1 MKDLNRKRKLRHHPD
16 PARLI
21 TSADRMEE
29 VRIDKYLWSIRVY
42 KTRTDATD
50 ACKGGKVRVNGSDI
64 KPSKSVKVGDV
75 IVARKGAV
83 AYTYRVLQLIDK
95 RQGAKLVPNYAENLT
110 PPEELAKLRA
120 PVETFF
126 LKRDRGA
133 GRPTKKDRRQME
145 DLWDNLSFDVPDD
158 IAEMIASDYDFED

>member
-1 MKDLNRKRKLRHHPD
+1 M
-16 PARLI
+16 
-21 TSADRMEE
+21 TE
-29 VRIDKYLWSIRVY
+29 VRIDKYLWSIRAY
-42 KTRTDATD
+42 KTRSEATD
-50 ACKGGKVRVNGSDI
+50 ACKGGKIRVNGADT
-64 KPSKSVKVGDV
+64 KPSKMVKVGDT

-83 AYTYRVLQLIDK
+83 TYTYKVLELIDK

-120 PVETFF
+120 PIETFF

-145 DLWDNLSFDVPDD
+145 ALWDDLSFDVPDD
-158 IAEMIASDYDFED
+158 IAESFAADFGLDD

>member
-1 MKDLNRKRKLRHHPD
+1 MD
-16 PARLI
+16 
-21 TSADRMEE
+21 E
-29 VRIDKYLWSIRVY
+29 VRIDKYLWAIRVY

-50 ACKGGKVRVNGSDI
+50 ACKGGKVRVNGYDI
-64 KPSKSVKVGDV
+64 KPSKDVKVGDT

-83 AYTYRVLQLIDK
+83 AYTYKVLDLVEK
-95 RQGAKLVPNYAENLT
+95 RMGAKLVPNYAENLT

-158 IAEMIASDYDFED
+158 VAELFASDLGMEDE

>member
-1 MKDLNRKRKLRHHPD
+1 MDEL
-16 PARLI
+16 
-21 TSADRMEE
+21 
-29 VRIDKYLWSIRVY
+29 RIDKYLWAIRVY

-64 KPSKSVKVGDV
+64 KPSKAVKVGDV
-75 IVARKGAV
+75 ITARKGVV
-83 AYTYRVLQLIDK
+83 AYTYKVLELIDK
-95 RQGAKLVPNYAENLT
+95 RQGAKLVPRYAENLT
-110 PPEELAKLRA
+110 PQEDLDKLRA

-145 DLWDNLSFDVPDD
+145 DLWSNLSFDVPDD
-158 IAEMIASDYDFED
+158 IAEQFATEFNFEED

>member
-1 MKDLNRKRKLRHHPD
+1 
-16 PARLI
+16 
-21 TSADRMEE
+21 MEE

-42 KTRTDATD
+42 KTRSEATD
-50 ACKGGKVRVNGSDI
+50 ACKGGKVRLNGADV
-64 KPSKSVKVGDV
+64 KPSKMVKVDDV
-75 IVARKGAV
+75 IAARKGAV
-83 AYTYRVLQLIDK
+83 VYTYKVLALVDK
-95 RQGAKLVPNYAENLT
+95 RQGAKMVPVYAENQT

-145 DLWDNLSFDVPDD
+145 ELWYSLEFDVPDD
-158 IAEMIASDYDFED
+158 VSARLAADFGMDEED

>member
-1 MKDLNRKRKLRHHPD
+1 
-16 PARLI
+16 
-21 TSADRMEE
+21 MEE
-29 VRIDKYLWSIRVY
+29 VRIDKYLWSIRVF
-42 KTRTDATD
+42 KTRSEATD
-50 ACKGGKVRVNGSDI
+50 ACKGGKIRVNGADT
-64 KPSKSVKVGDV
+64 KPSKAVKVGDT

-83 AYTYRVLQLIDK
+83 TYTYRVIQLVDK

-145 DLWDNLSFDVPDD
+145 SLWSNLSFDVPDD
-158 IAEMIASDYDFED
+158 IAEQLAADYGFYEDEREDDC